1 MVSWISNLS
10 ACLVLTQSAYFYVN
24 MSSFSA
30 DVRPREHRGRA
41 GEQVLFSRGG
51 GCEARRRGRW
61 NVLCRGANSLYQFH
75 HFACLLKLWFK
86 IVPFEQRLFIITNT
100 ALPEVGTLLVLK
112 KLEGEDEEKTVNEVK
127 KHFQMHNRPEGW
139 VILEV
144 LHERLQQLQILNKH
158 KHILGP

>member
-1 MVSWISNLS
+1 MKSLWSPLVQLSTIKSVYILDWKMVSWISNLS
-10 ACLVLTQSAYFYVN
+10 ACLVVTQSAYFYVN

-86 IVPFEQRLFIITNT
+86 IVPFEQRFSSSPMYGYIL
-100 ALPEVGTLLVLK
+100 LSEVGTLLVLK

-127 KHFQMHNRPEGW
+127 IK
-139 VILEV
+139 
-144 LHERLQQLQILNKH
+144 
-158 KHILGP
+158 